1 MGVEVDRG
9 VENAEE
15 GDGKTF
21 PKQGDKLKMHYTG
34 TLAADGSKFDSS
46 RDRGKLFEFTIG
58 VGQAIKGWDE
68 GVIQLS
74 LGERATLRITS
85 DFGYGS
91 AGAGGAIPPDA
102 DLVFDVELL
111 AINGR
116 KAFYTA
122 EEFQKFKDQ
131 LAEWKAKQL
140 AKYGDADKPEFKE
153 KKDAKLGISDAAGFE
168 KWLDG
173 EIESSV
179 KDVRVKG

>member
-58 VGQAIKGWDE
+58 VGQVIKGWDE

-102 DLVFDVELL
+102 DLVFDVELF
-111 AINGR
+111 GM
-116 KAFYTA
+116 
-122 EEFQKFKDQ
+122 E
-131 LAEWKAKQL
+131 
-140 AKYGDADKPEFKE
+140 
-153 KKDAKLGISDAAGFE
+153 
-168 KWLDG
+168 
-173 EIESSV
+173 
-179 KDVRVKG
+179 

>member
-1 MGVEVDRG
+1 MGVEVDRS
-9 VENAEE
+9 VETAEQ
-15 GDGKTF
+15 GDGATF

-58 VGQAIKGWDE
+58 VGQVIKGWDE